1 MTKIK
6 SDRKDK
12 FIYKKGDLKIEK
24 KSLKEGFLPFTK
36 FLSKKKE
43 VEFDERTMRWITI
56 HDENNRQQHVLISK
70 KDGTILAGMGGKRN
84 GEQIKNVFKDF
95 DEDKHIGF
103 EKSKALTGI
112 AIHYECSLEH
122 SVELSKTEK
131 RHISDYSGNMYADVN
146 ACLRNY
152 DAIMM
157 NTDEDDPLYGHTG
170 MTVQELVEFADV
182 ISTALKKFKTPK
194 PIVTYRGIGE
204 NYINEIEEDLKV
216 GNKLYDYGF
225 ASTSSDKEVAKKFME
240 DDGYLMEVHIPKG
253 SRAASIDSLSNFS
266 GVENEV
272 LIDRKAC
279 FIIKEVDKKN
289 KKIIVELSHDED

>member
-1 MTKIK
+1 M
-6 SDRKDK
+6 
-12 FIYKKGDLKIEK
+12 
-24 KSLKEGFLPFTK
+24 
-36 FLSKKKE
+36 
-43 VEFDERTMRWITI
+43 
-56 HDENNRQQHVLISK
+56 K
-70 KDGTILAGMGGKRN
+70 KDGTILAGMGGKHN
-84 GEQIKNVFKDF
+84 GEQIKSVFKDF
-95 DEDKHIGF
+95 DENKHTGF
-103 EKSKALTGI
+103 EKTKALTGL

-146 ACLRNY
+146 SCLRNY

-157 NTDEDDPLYGHTG
+157 NSDEDDPLYGHTG
-170 MTVQELVEFADV
+170 MSVQELVDFADV

-194 PIVTYRGIGE
+194 PIVTYRGIGS
-204 NYINEIEEDLKV
+204 NYINDIEDDLTI

-225 ASTSSDKEVAKKFME
+225 ASTSSDKAIAKKFME

-272 LIDRKAC
+272 LIDRNAC
-279 FIIKEVDKKN
+279 FTIKEIDKDN
-289 KKIIVELSHDED
+289 RILVVEVSHDE